1 MMGPSPARMAGPAIA
16 SMLIYV
22 LMAVVLYVR
31 PAGLFPARG
40 R

>member
-1 MMGPSPARMAGPAIA
+1 MAGPAIA
-16 SMLIYV
+16 SILIYV

>member
-1 MMGPSPARMAGPAIA
+1 MAGPAIA

-22 LMAVVLYVR
+22 LMAIVLYVR
-31 PAGLFPARG
+31 PAGLFPTRG